1 MNFRIGFKL
10 NRKKVGAY
18 RWAVYPGLVGV
29 VILVSLV
36 GGVFGG
42 MNLWGQLKDLER
54 DIQERELRLVT
65 YKDKVDEESGGERN
79 RRESKGEV
87 KENDG
92 IIEKPLDPISEAAR
106 SRLLEYTIQLNYK
119 VESIEKARAT
129 VLSVVKK
136 ESYIASA
143 QTNVS
148 GGYESMS
155 LQVQIPVTAMYDT
168 LLQMDKIG
176 QLTYENIHT
185 QDWTE
190 HNELQK
196 IKLSR
201 EALRMIRRS
210 KAANKGSAETWN
222 WKDREEALERSE
234 DTADAAKLESWKI
247 KDHVA
252 WAKVNISISGKELPA
267 KIQLPSG
274 AHSLFLFALSC
285 FAISSSVKEPSPSI
299 SPTSLIMNLLA
310 VTFGRP
316 FDFGRVLSS
325 PNNPSCE
332 LATGDGL

>member
-1 MNFRIGFKL
+1 MKHLLFTLLLLLFLILNCSKKEEVNQVASTESSNTPAAAPKMNQQLADNDSFAD
-10 NRKKVGAY
+10 KKDEA
-18 RWAVYPGLVGV
+18 
-29 VILVSLV
+29 
-36 GGVFGG
+36 
-42 MNLWGQLKDLER
+42 
-54 DIQERELRLVT
+54 
-65 YKDKVDEESGGERN
+65 DEESGGERS

-267 KIQLPSG
+267 KIQLPNYKDALVNASNFLLELTYYFVWILPIAFVG
-274 AHSLFLFALSC
+274 YLLFKGYKW
-285 FAISSSVKEPSPSI
+285 I
-299 SPTSLIMNLLA
+299 
-310 VTFGRP
+310 R
-316 FDFGRVLSS
+316 R
-325 PNNPSCE
+325 
-332 LATGDGL
+332 